1 MYTTLL
7 FSQKQMSIYI
17 GSKLRSTCKVNIQ
30 VNQSNSNKEPNLPNH
45 VNKQMQWINVHTSS
59 NLIKSK
65 VKYMHK
71 STQPETTATGK
82 KKKGKL
88 HKIK

>member
-1 MYTTLL
+1 
-7 FSQKQMSIYI
+7 
-17 GSKLRSTCKVNIQ
+17 
-30 VNQSNSNKEPNLPNH
+30 LPNH